1 MQAKKQVLELD
12 TEQQTGS
19 KLAKEYLKAV
29 YVTLLV

>member
-12 TEQQTGS
+12 TEQTGS